1 MDEDLRNTPEEGGED
16 SVAEDGP
23 SAELSPERAALEEAL
38 REKDQFKRLAQRA
51 QADLVNYRQRVQ
63 TELEE
68 TRERAAHR
76 VALKFVG
83 VADLLERALAPE
95 AAQGVDRQWVDGV
108 KAIYNNL
115 LNTLTAE
122 GFERFEAAGEAFDP
136 RRHDA
141 LLSTPTAEHEPNIVI
156 RQLCAGYTRNGEVVR
171 PAQVEISA
179 PPDVDATD

>member
-1 MDEDLRNTPEEGGED
+1 MDEDLRNAPEGEGDEPL
-16 SVAEDGP
+16 SEVEP
-23 SAELSPERAALEEAL
+23 LETLSPERAALEEAL

-83 VADLLERALAPE
+83 IADLMERALAPE
-95 AAQGVDRQWVDGV
+95 AAQGVDSHWVDGV

-115 LNTLTAE
+115 LSALTAE
-122 GFERFEAAGEAFDP
+122 GFERFESEGEAFDP

-141 LLSTPTAEHEPNIVI
+141 LLSTPTAEHEPNMVI
-156 RQLCAGYTRNGEVVR
+156 RQLSAGYSRNGEVVR

-179 PPDVDATD
+179 LPDKDSAD